1 MHTDTATRI
10 TAART
15 RLGPVTFP
23 AGSLI
28 TVEGSRDLTLPPGDW
43 MAHHWVRE
51 APRGGEG
58 ANAIGRLFMDVSATD
73 PRWAG
78 QRAVAVVERTLTPGG
93 ALFATVT
100 GPDWGRVSPRNGP
113 SFVGRLGGGGS
124 HGPARV
130 PQGDPMAAFRL
141 CGPSALGP
149 WAVEQVIEARR
160 QAILHLG
167 SADITDPPPYW
178 AALARYI
185 RRSASPQVQA
195 VIDALVSDLPLPV
208 DTSRAAVAEAR
219 RSRRDVLGVPA
230 SDTAALT
237 IWAAGVE
244 APARV
249 LVRADMARWDAAL
262 SATA

>member
-1 MHTDTATRI
+1 MHTATRI

-78 QRAVAVVERTLTPGG
+78 QRAVAVVERTLTPDG

-130 PQGDPMAAFRL
+130 PQGDPMAAYRL

-149 WAVEQVIEARR
+149 WAVEQMIEARR
-160 QAILHLG
+160 QAILHLD

-178 AALARYI
+178 AALARFI
-185 RRSASPQVQA
+185 RRSTLPQVQA

-208 DTSRAAVAEAR
+208 DTRRAAVVEAR
-219 RSRRDVLGVPA
+219 RSHRDALGVP
-230 SDTAALT
+230 DNNTAALT

-244 APARV
+244 APARA
-249 LVRADMARWDAAL
+249 LVRADMARWEATL
-262 SATA
+262 SLAT